1 MPVVVTFVSQKGG
14 VGKSTLARGLATF
27 AASANLKT
35 KLADLDLQ
43 QKTVSVWEH
52 ARSQHAVK
60 PALEVD
66 AFTDLQ
72 QALESAKSSDLL
84 VIDTPGQIA
93 DATSAIA
100 RQSHLIVQPTS
111 PSSDDLHLSVLVFLA
126 MERVGIPRN
135 RLAFALCGV
144 LSANEERDARSYL
157 ASFGYE
163 VLDGSIPEHL
173 AYREA
178 MRVGRSITETR
189 QKTLDGRAARLMADL
204 LQKAMT
210 NAGRKKRGTRG

>member
-1 MPVVVTFVSQKGG
+1 MNLEMGTQLLGA
-14 VGKSTLARGLATF
+14 VGEAPGIFLRCRTLAEAALNRGILHYRNKHH
-27 AASANLKT
+27 AAAI
-35 KLADLDLQ
+35 
-43 QKTVSVWEH
+43 
-52 ARSQHAVK
+52 
-60 PALEVD
+60 
-66 AFTDLQ
+66 TDLQ
-72 QALESAKSSDLL
+72 QALQSAKSSDLL
-84 VIDTPGQIA
+84 VIDTPGQIV
-93 DATSAIA
+93 DATTEIA

-126 MERVGIPRN
+126 MERVGIPRD

-144 LSANEERDARSYL
+144 LSANEERDARSHL

-163 VLDGSIPEHL
+163 VLEGSIPEHL